1 MNKRKIR
8 VLIADDSALM
18 RKALREILSSDPEI
32 EVVDTAR
39 DGEDAVKKALELEP
53 DVITMDINM
62 PGMDGLTALQYI
74 VEKEICPVIMVSS
87 LTQEGA
93 LITFEALELGAFD
106 YVAKPGGT
114 ISLNIKK
121 ISEELI
127 EKVKIAGREGV
138 LSKIKKRLRKPVE
151 YRKDIV
157 KAEKQ
162 FIPAGEV
169 KKAVAIGIST
179 GGPKTLMEIIPEL
192 PADLDAAVFI
202 VQHMPPNF
210 TASFARRLDQY
221 SQIPIKEAEA
231 GDIVNNSSG
240 YLGKGGY
247 HLLLKQS
254 NNNIMI
260 RLSTKPEMLFV
271 PSVNVMMEAVLEV
284 FGKNTVGVLLT
295 GMGDDGADA
304 MVKIRK
310 AGGITIA
317 ESEETA
323 IVFGMP
329 REAIERGG
337 ADIVVPSY
345 RVAEEIVKAVRSL

>member
-53 DVITMDINM
+53 DVITMDVNM

-138 LSKIKKRLRKPVE
+138 LSKIKKRLR
-151 YRKDIV
+151 
-157 KAEKQ
+157 
-162 FIPAGEV
+162 
-169 KKAVAIGIST
+169 
-179 GGPKTLMEIIPEL
+179 
-192 PADLDAAVFI
+192 
-202 VQHMPPNF
+202 
-210 TASFARRLDQY
+210 DQ
-221 SQIPIKEAEA
+221 
-231 GDIVNNSSG
+231 
-240 YLGKGGY
+240 
-247 HLLLKQS
+247 
-254 NNNIMI
+254 
-260 RLSTKPEMLFV
+260 
-271 PSVNVMMEAVLEV
+271 
-284 FGKNTVGVLLT
+284 
-295 GMGDDGADA
+295 
-304 MVKIRK
+304 
-310 AGGITIA
+310 
-317 ESEETA
+317 
-323 IVFGMP
+323 
-329 REAIERGG
+329 
-337 ADIVVPSY
+337 
-345 RVAEEIVKAVRSL
+345 